1 MFTYTQHAQIRKQ
14 QRAIP
19 TVVEY
24 WLDEFGAEEYDHH
37 GCIKRY
43 FNKRS
48 IKKMQKALG
57 AKFVSENKKYLSVY
71 KIVSVSER
79 LTITMGWIH

>member
-1 MFTYTQHAQIRKQ
+1 MFTYTQHAQMRKQ

-37 GCIKRY
+37 GGIRIY
-43 FNKRS
+43 FSKKS
-48 IKKMQKALG
+48 KKKMEKAYST
-57 AKFVSENKKYLSVY
+57 KFVRENKKYLSVY

>member
-1 MFTYTQHAQIRKQ
+1 MFTYTQHAQMRKQ

-37 GCIKRY
+37 GGIRIY
-43 FNKRS
+43 FNKIS
-48 IKKMQKALG
+48 IKKMEKAYG
-57 AKFVSENKKYLSVY
+57 TKFVRENKKYLSVY